1 MSRPHARGPTSAT
14 GVQCPGQHRRGCRPY
29 RSAGSWWIAS
39 AVFSVLRKSPDAEA
53 GEQKRH
59 AHGSRPSGGPENCL
73 MGRRESGTCAIAHD
87 PEASTHGE
95 ISQVSRGDIFAIAK
109 NSTVF
114 AARPR
119 KGIPWPCNKGA
130 CTPSP
135 WPRQAKTARF
145 PTRFPANCFPY
156 SSVGVSIHPCLSR
169 PDTLSTRRPSP
180 RYSGPSHRIFHRLPK
195 LFPRQAAWRH
205 LRKSRDA
212 CSGQKRGQA
221 RMPVSYGFLLRNGP
235 AAPNTEETEARR
247 HGGCREG
254 ASRPRQP
261 PFSFLGPC

>member
-1 MSRPHARGPTSAT
+1 MPPPTMLCRRAIMSRPHARGPTSAT
-14 GVQCPGQHRRGCRPY
+14 GVQCPGQHRRGCRPHC
-29 RSAGSWWIAS
+29 SADSWWIAS

-145 PTRFPANCFPY
+145 PTRFPANGFPLP
-156 SSVGVSIHPCLSR
+156 SVESVDIEFHPFHPR
-169 PDTLSTRRPSP
+169 PDTMSTRRPSP

-195 LFPRQAAWRH
+195 LFPRQAARLH

-212 CSGQKRGQA
+212 CSGQKRDQA
-221 RMPVSYGFLLRNGP
+221 RMPVS
-235 AAPNTEETEARR
+235 
-247 HGGCREG
+247 
-254 ASRPRQP
+254 
-261 PFSFLGPC
+261 